1 MKVKEL
7 IKLLQNC
14 DQDLEVNT
22 FNKDSD
28 DTTNF
33 WVVGV
38 EEFPKGSSGYE
49 LNGEVTI
56 ITSE

>member
-22 FNKDSD
+22 INKDSD

-33 WVVGV
+33 WVVDV
-38 EEFPKGSSGYE
+38 EEFPKGSSGHE
-49 LNGEVTI
+49 LNGEVMI